1 MGKENKITI
10 NDFLNCQ
17 MCIIEILSSI
27 EKNNVQD
34 LEYVYSKIFPY
45 GKTKISDLFHLD
57 PLQHRTCKYVRNFFP
72 LPDYFF
78 QSI

>member
-78 QSI
+78 